1 MCFRLGAAVG
11 PSAFSCRPSLVS
23 RPLSAFAR
31 QPSLVSRPGPW
42 SLPLRLGLRRW
53 LEGCGWCGLGF
64 ARPSSGL
71 RSAFGTPS
79 GSLRDA
85 RPPSACPWRLGFL
98 VPRLAVSVFVCEV
111 TAFLL
116 PRCAIGCAAVRTREI
131 MCDKMQWGWKS
142 GLLRRENN
150 LNNLYNYEQPTRFA
164 CITILLQG
172 KQQNTTFSI
181 SHEQNRARVMPW
193 RERVP

>member
-1 MCFRLGAAVG
+1 MVIHVLPPGRCRRPVGLLLSAVPALG
-11 PSAFSCRPSLVS
+11 PSRFALAFGDGWRGVDGVALASL
-23 RPLSAFAR
+23 
-31 QPSLVSRPGPW
+31 
-42 SLPLRLGLRRW
+42 
-53 LEGCGWCGLGF
+53 
-64 ARPSSGL
+64 GL

-150 LNNLYNYEQPTRFA
+150 EYVFLHVHVVSVRQVFEAEQPLRGSFTGRR
-164 CITILLQG
+164 G
-172 KQQNTTFSI
+172 SG
-181 SHEQNRARVMPW
+181 R
-193 RERVP
+193 